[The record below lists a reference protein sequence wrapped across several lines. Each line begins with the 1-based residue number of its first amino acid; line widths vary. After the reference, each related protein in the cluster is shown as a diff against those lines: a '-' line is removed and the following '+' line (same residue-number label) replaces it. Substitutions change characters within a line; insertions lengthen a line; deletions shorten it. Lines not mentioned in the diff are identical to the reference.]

1 GAGSAIEWEARPGHG
16 VSHAAGNGAR
26 WAGDISR
33 RNAGARAWKSPTS
46 VLRDHSRG
54 QGVAGE
60 EQRRMSPNQE
70 QSDSIPPDEL
80 IRHFDQERQM
90 WLHLGDPFSLE
101 MADHLEEALLA
112 FRTDDNQLSSA
123 AFEK

>member
-1 GAGSAIEWEARPGHG
+1 
-16 VSHAAGNGAR
+16 
-26 WAGDISR
+26 
-33 RNAGARAWKSPTS
+33 
-46 VLRDHSRG
+46 
-54 QGVAGE
+54 
-60 EQRRMSPNQE
+60 MSPNQE

-123 AFEK
+123 AFEKISDFVRTRGIELANAILSHRDRCDARTQAWSSLMALAQKEQLHTLLQFMLVLQGPKQLGALQ